1 MSKLRLLNADMAV
14 RQYTLQTINGRVNN
28 WHNNKSNVVRVA
40 ASMAT
45 SWLMD
50 GYDLTMVRLDLQS
63 VILVV
68 TEQLVDAACMS
79 SCLLP
84 CVFWNITSK
93 WNENA
98 NK

>member
-1 MSKLRLLNADMAV
+1 
-14 RQYTLQTINGRVNN
+14 
-28 WHNNKSNVVRVA
+28 
-40 ASMAT
+40 
-45 SWLMD
+45 MD

-84 CVFWNITSK
+84 CVF
-93 WNENA
+93 
-98 NK
+98 